1 MLSLR
6 RSFALCSL
14 ALSLVPAASLADTVR
29 VDSRVTAATVF
40 PNAAS
45 VRRTASIQL
54 AQGEHE
60 LVFGPLPTTITDE
73 SVRLNGVGPGLVT
86 DAVTVR
92 VGTLGERTA
101 VERQSLGEAI
111 EGLRSQIAALTA
123 RRSRIEALQD
133 PQRTGEHRTLSAQIA
148 ALSQQ
153 LATRSQTLSLLQ
165 AQASTAVKYVTVD
178 VSAAR
183 AGAAELSLD
192 YAIPGAA
199 TWRPAYAAHLSRDGR
214 TVALDV
220 LASMQQ
226 NTGED
231 WTGVRV
237 TVSSV
242 NPTGAIAIPTLG
254 ERSISLVPLPERE
267 ESEELVLRR
276 RVATMPSLASA
287 GMARPSAA
295 AMEDRAVVAPPT
307 RIEHRAAAVRQ
318 NLLSARLDVTMPVT
332 LRSGAPARRILA
344 AHSEIPCAV
353 EHHAAPRESSAVFL
367 TAKLRNS
374 NAFPLLA
381 GTVSLFVDN
390 EFVGTTALRDV
401 PVEEEVVLPFGID
414 PSVSVDRTLAS
425 HDVRSSGG
433 REQRGVRFDYRVSN
447 HREQPVDL
455 VVYEQIPVSRSQGLT
470 VHTSGDSR
478 APSARR
484 EGDAPGVLRWNVRLT
499 AGASDRW
506 RLGVLVSAP
515 RGREIDGELD

>member
-1 MLSLR
+1 MSPIR
-6 RSFALCSL
+6 RSVALC
-14 ALSLVPAASLADTVR
+14 ALSLVSLASLEARADTVP
-29 VDSRVTAATVF
+29 VESRVSAATVF

-45 VRRTASIQL
+45 VRRTARLQL

-60 LVFGPLPTTITDE
+60 LVFGPLPAGITDE
-73 SVRLNGVGPGLVT
+73 SVRLSGVGPGLIT

-92 VGTLGERTA
+92 VGTMGERTVA
-101 VERQSLGEAI
+101 ERRSLHERVD
-111 EGLRSQIAALTA
+111 GLRAQHAQIAAQHA
-123 RRSRIEALQD
+123 RIEALRD
-133 PQRTGEHRTLSAQIA
+133 PQRTADLRALAQRMS
-148 ALSQQ
+148 ALSQEINER
-153 LATRSQTLSLLQ
+153 AQTLARLDAL
-165 AQASTAVKYVTVD
+165 ANTPAKYVSVD
-178 VSAAR
+178 VSAQR
-183 AGAAELSLD
+183 AGAAELSLE
-192 YAIPGAA
+192 YAMPGAA
-199 TWRPAYAAHLSRDGR
+199 SWRPAYAAHLSQDGR
-214 TVALDV
+214 SVALDV

-242 NPTGAIAIPTLG
+242 NPTGTIALPTLG

-267 ESEELVLRR
+267 DIDEVVLRR
-276 RVATMPSLASA
+276 RSSRAMPAMAGAAMPSSA
-287 GMARPSAA
+287 M
-295 AMEDRAVVAPPT
+295 MDRAESVAPPT

-318 NLLSARLDVTMPVT
+318 NLLSARLEVAMPVN

-367 TAKLRNS
+367 TAKLRNT
-374 NAFPLLA
+374 NAFALLA
-381 GTVSLFVDN
+381 GNVALFV
-390 EFVGTTALRDV
+390 EGEYVGTTAMRDV
-401 PVEEEVVLPFGID
+401 PVQEELVLPFGVD

-425 HDVRSSGG
+425 RDARSAGA
-433 REQRGVRFDYRVSN
+433 REQTGVRFDYRVSN

-470 VHTSGDSR
+470 VHTTVDSR
-478 APSARR
+478 APGARR

-499 AGASDRW
+499 PGATDRW

-515 RGREIDGELD
+515 RGREIDGALD